1 MKIIEIEN
9 LSIEKGGNKILDNI
23 NLSVEENDI
32 IGVIGASGAGKS
44 ALMYTLRGM
53 EEYRPTAGHI
63 YYNIRFCEN
72 CERVDTPSRTECPRC
87 GSAMEL
93 QRVDFW
99 EIDKGMRDVIKR
111 RVAIMFQEATGIYSM
126 RSVIENVLAALHS
139 SDYPIDARME
149 RAHEIVK
156 IVSLEHRIKH
166 IARDLSGGEKQ
177 RVVMARQIAK
187 DPMVL
192 LLDEPTGTL
201 DPKSSEEMYDV
212 IKEISKE
219 RTTFIA
225 SHLTSYIPEVA
236 PRSIL
241 LIEGRAVFEGE
252 TSKVMER
259 FIAERRLSKKQVVN
273 FEGEPIIQCRDLRRE
288 YFTVD
293 EGVIKA
299 LDGVSLDIYEGEIHG
314 ILGHSGAG
322 KTTLVT
328 IINGDSSEFEGVC
341 TVRLNGERVDMR
353 ERGIQRGRVKEK
365 IAILHQ
371 EYGLSAYQTVYRN
384 MQGFVP
390 GVPEE
395 ILEEKI
401 YDVLE
406 LVGFSEER
414 IEGILKRYP
423 DELSEGEKHRIIFA
437 SIILKDPKIMI
448 LDEPTGTLDEM
459 TMYQITNS
467 IINRRNE
474 HKTTF
479 LIVSHDLEF
488 VRLVC
493 DRVTV
498 MDKGKAIFTG
508 DTDTGIEYAL
518 KSGII

>member
-9 LSIEKGGNKILDNI
+9 LSIEKEDGKILDNI

-44 ALMYTLRGM
+44 TLMYTLRGM
-53 EEYRPTAGHI
+53 EEYRPTAGRI
-63 YYNIRFCEN
+63 YYNIRFCED
-72 CERVDTPSRTECPRC
+72 CERIETPSCTRCPRC
-87 GSAMEL
+87 GSTMEL
-93 QRVDFW
+93 QRFDFW
-99 EIDKGMRDVIKR
+99 QIDKGMRDVIKR

-139 SDYPIDARME
+139 SDYPIDARKK
-149 RAHEIVK
+149 RALEIVK
-156 IVSLEHRIKH
+156 IVSLEHRLKH

-201 DPKSSEEMYDV
+201 DPKSSEEMYSV

-225 SHLTSYIPEVA
+225 SHLTSYLHEVA
-236 PRSIL
+236 PRSIML
-241 LIEGRAVFEGE
+241 LEGKSAFEGE
-252 TSKVMER
+252 TGEVMEH
-259 FIAERRLSKKQVVN
+259 FIAERSVPKKQVTDL
-273 FEGEPIIQCRDLRRE
+273 EGDPIIQCRDVYKE
-288 YFTVD
+288 YYTMD
-293 EGVIKA
+293 EGAIKA
-299 LDGVSLDIYEGEIHG
+299 LDGVSIDIYKGEIHG
-314 ILGHSGAG
+314 LLGHSGAG

-328 IINGDSSEFEGVC
+328 IIAGGSSEFEGVC
-341 TVRLNGERVDMR
+341 TVRLDGERVDMR
-353 ERGIQRGRVKEK
+353 ERGVARGRVKEK
-365 IAILHQ
+365 IATLHQ
-371 EYGLSAYQTVYRN
+371 EFGLSAYQTVYRN
-384 MQGFVP
+384 MKGFIP

-395 ILEEKI
+395 ILEDRI

-406 LVGFSEER
+406 LVGFGEER
-414 IEGILKRYP
+414 IEGILKRYS

-459 TMYQITNS
+459 TMYKIIHS

-479 LIVSHDLEF
+479 LIVSHDIEF

-493 DRVTV
+493 DRVTII
-498 MDKGKAIFTG
+498 DKGKAIFTG
-508 DTDTGIEYAL
+508 DTDTGIEHAL